1 MYEIRLTDAYRKK
14 ARKFFKRHPELKSRY
29 KQVMLLLSANPF
41 ADVLEIKKLSGYKNI
56 YRLRL
61 TLRAR
66 IVMEILIS
74 DKTVTPIDIDTREN
88 IY

>member
-14 ARKFFKRHPELKSRY
+14 ALKFFKKHPDLKQRY
-29 KQVMLLLSANPF
+29 RQVMMLLRIDPF
-41 ADVLEIKKLSGYKNI
+41 VEAIEIKKMSGHKNL

-66 IVMEILIS
+66 VVMEILIS
-74 DKTVTPIDIDTREN
+74 DKIITPIDIDTREN